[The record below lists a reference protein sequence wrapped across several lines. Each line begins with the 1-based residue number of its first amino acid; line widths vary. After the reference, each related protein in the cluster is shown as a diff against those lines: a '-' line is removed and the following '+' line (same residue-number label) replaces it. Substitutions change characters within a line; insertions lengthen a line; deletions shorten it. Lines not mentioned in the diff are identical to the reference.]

1 MRQHGW
7 MSVLVTCGMVTGL
20 SATAFGFDEQKI
32 KPENLPKKVMAA
44 AKKMFPDA
52 KMIGAVK
59 ETDDDKKDE
68 VLYVVEY
75 KIDGKAIELAIDADG
90 KIEAIEK
97 EIDAAD
103 LPKAV
108 TRAFAKQYP
117 NGKITKVEEVTD
129 EDDTVVYELDIT
141 NDGKKSEVIMAPNGK
156 ILDTEDDDDDKKKDK
171 DQKKDKDSKKKDKKD
186 DDNA

>member
-1 MRQHGW
+1 
-7 MSVLVTCGMVTGL
+7 MSVLVACGVVAGASTMAVGR
-20 SATAFGFDEQKI
+20 DESKV
-32 KPENLPKKVMAA
+32 KPEDLPKKVMAA

-52 KMIGAVK
+52 KMVGAVK

-90 KIEAIEK
+90 DIEAIEK
-97 EIDAAD
+97 EIDADD

-117 NGKITKVEEVTD
+117 NGKISKVEEVTD
-129 EDDTVVYELDIT
+129 SDDTVVYELDIV
-141 NDGKKSEVIMAPNGK
+141 NNGKKSEVIMAPNGK
-156 ILDTEDDDDDKKKDK
+156 VLDTQDPGDDDTQKDKDKKKDK
-171 DQKKDKDSKKKDKKD
+171 DAKKKQKKD
-186 DDNA
+186 DDNS